1 MSNPLATAPRYV
13 AFSLVDGFPFA
24 ASHSI
29 RKVLDIAA
37 DLAPFG
43 IGHHPHTEVLDC
55 DGEAEAVRR
64 TEATLVHARVRFP
77 TVYRAEVAD
86 SLPMVPL
93 SVEGGVPLE
102 PKS

>member
-1 MSNPLATAPRYV
+1 MSNLLLTAPRFV
-13 AFSLVDGFPFA
+13 ALSLVDGFPFA

-29 RKVLDIAA
+29 KKVLETAA

-55 DGEAEAVRR
+55 DGEAEIVRR
-64 TEATLVHARVRFP
+64 TEATLVRARERFP

-86 SLPMVPL
+86 GLPMVPL
-93 SVEGGVPLE
+93 SVEGRVPVE
-102 PKS
+102 IKP